1 MIEAGLE
8 KLIERYVREFTKDVR
23 SLISQH
29 ERIVLE
35 TGCGRTVPTK
45 YIPDVF
51 IIYLV
56 SWLSDYPAHVLHSHR

>member
-35 TGCGRTVPTK
+35 TGQHGK
-45 YIPDVF
+45 Y
-51 IIYLV
+51 L
-56 SWLSDYPAHVLHSHR
+56 LSDDSSRLTVSDDP

>member
-35 TGCGRTVPTK
+35 TL
-45 YIPDVF
+45 
-51 IIYLV
+51 LV
-56 SWLSDYPAHVLHSHR
+56 LLVR